1 MDQDQDKMTAQSTED
16 GKPITFIDD
25 GSGSPMCLEVK
36 DGIKKNLGQ
45 FNDLKL
51 TIGNFKVKTRTFIE

>member
-1 MDQDQDKMTAQSTED
+1 MTLQSEED
-16 GKPITFIDD
+16 GKPITFVDD

-36 DGIKKNLGQ
+36 DGLKKNLGQ

-51 TIGNFKVKTRTFIE
+51 KVGNLKVKTRTFID